1 MKNKIL
7 FSLLSTFLFSILF
20 INTPAFAAETTD
32 SLINLQVGQSG
43 DLSSSVEIFAIITLL
58 SFLPAIVITMT
69 CYVKIVIVLSLTRQA
84 LGVMT
89 APPNQ
94 VITGLALIVTMF
106 VMAPVA
112 QNIYNDAY
120 LPYKDG
126 KASFE
131 ETVGIAEKPLK
142 KFMVDNADENHIK
155 MAAKLADVK
164 IDKKED
170 VPFLVATLANIITQ
184 TQDALGMGVLI
195 MAAFVVIDM
204 IVAAVLMLLGMIMLP
219 PNLISLPIKIITFLA
234 AGGYELIIEIL
245 VQGIK
250 V

>member
-7 FSLLSTFLFSILF
+7 FSLLSTFLFSLLF
-20 INTPAFAAETTD
+20 IHQQAFAAETD
-32 SLINLQVGQSG
+32 NPLINLQVGESG
-43 DLSSSVEIFAIITLL
+43 NLSSSVEIFAIITLL

-84 LGVMT
+84 LGTAT

-94 VITGLALIVTMF
+94 VITGIALIVTMF

-112 QNIYNDAY
+112 QNIYQDAY

-126 KASFE
+126 KLNFE
-131 ETVGIAEKPLK
+131 QTVEVAEKPLK
-142 KFMVDNADENHIK
+142 KFMVDNADEKQIK
-155 MAAKLADVK
+155 MAAKLADVE
-164 IDKKED
+164 IGKKED

-184 TQDALGMGVLI
+184 TQEALGMGVLI

-204 IVAAVLMLLGMIMLP
+204 IVSAVLMLLGMIMLP

-234 AGGYELIIEIL
+234 AGGFQLIIEIL